1 MYKPPQRIKHKPDPG
16 KSPSAAKAEAS
27 RLFSPISY
35 RNLHLEQR
43 TWVPAMVPWRAS
55 EDGFV
60 TDDILDWY
68 ERMARGRPGALV
80 VEATGIR
87 DIPSGPLLR
96 VGDNRF
102 IPGLRE
108 LADVVRRASGGHTQ
122 LYIQIIDFLA
132 IRRRPERG
140 KFFSRFLAITPRHR
154 QGLDAADLPEPE
166 IWEKLL
172 ALSEDELKTVLTDR
186 EYESLTRGY
195 RERVTD
201 VQLAHIRDLP
211 AVLPALF
218 AAAAERAQKAG
229 MDGVE
234 LHYAHAY
241 TMASFLSARNDRGDG
256 YGGARYNRV
265 RLPLEVYAQVRKAV
279 GDDYVVGC
287 RYLSDE
293 CIDGGSDVEDAKF
306 FGIEFARAGMDF
318 LSISRGGKFED
329 AAQPKPGWAAYPYTG
344 PSGYECMPSWISDE
358 QGPFGRNFA
367 PVAAIRDAI
376 RQAGFKTPVVVAGG
390 IHGFDQAEALLLAG
404 KADIIGAARQS
415 LADPDWFLKLGL
427 GRGDE
432 VRVCEYTN
440 SCEGLDQK
448 HKQVSCKLWDRTGRD
463 EPGVKLSRDGRR
475 RLVAPSWKP

>member
-1 MYKPPQRIKHKPDPG
+1 MYQPPQRIKHKPEAG
-16 KSPSAAKAEAS
+16 KPPSAAEAEAS

-35 RNLHLEQR
+35 QNLHLEQR

-96 VGDNRF
+96 MGDDRF

-132 IRRRPERG
+132 IRRRPERR
-140 KFFSRFLAITPRHR
+140 KFLSRFLKISGRHR
-154 QGLDAADLPEPE
+154 QRLDAEELPEAE
-166 IWEKLL
+166 VRQKLL
-172 ALSEDELKTVLTDR
+172 TLSEGELKTVLTER
-186 EYESLTRGY
+186 EYESLARGS

-201 VQLAHIRDLP
+201 VQLPHIRDLP
-211 AVLPALF
+211 AVLPELF
-218 AAAAERAQKAG
+218 AAAAERAQKSG
-229 MDGVE
+229 LDGVE

-241 TMASFLSARNDRGDG
+241 TMASFLSLRNDRGNG
-256 YGGARYNRV
+256 YGGTRENRV
-265 RLPLEVYAQVRKAV
+265 RLPLEVYARVRKAV
-279 GDDYVVGC
+279 GDHYIVGC

-293 CIDGGSDVEDAKF
+293 CIDDGSDVEDAKF
-306 FGIEFARAGMDF
+306 FGIEFAQAGMDF

-329 AAQPKPGWAAYPYTG
+329 AAQPKTGWAAYPYTG
-344 PSGYECMPSWISDE
+344 PSGYECMPSYISDE

-367 PVAAIRDAI
+367 PVANIREAI
-376 RQAGFKTPVVVAGG
+376 RQAGFETPVVVAGG

-415 LADPDWFLKLGL
+415 LADPDWFLKLRL
-427 GRGDE
+427 GRGVE
-432 VRVCEYTN
+432 IRVCEYTN

-448 HKQVSCKLWDRTGRD
+448 HKQVTCKLWDRAGRD

-475 RLVAPSWKP
+475 RLVAPGWKP

>member
-1 MYKPPQRIKHKPDPG
+1 
-16 KSPSAAKAEAS
+16 
-27 RLFSPISY
+27 
-35 RNLHLEQR
+35 
-43 TWVPAMVPWRAS
+43 S

-68 ERMARGRPGALV
+68 ERLAYGRPGALV

-96 VGDNRF
+96 MGDDRF

-132 IRRRPERG
+132 IRRRPERR
-140 KFFSRFLAITPRHR
+140 KFLSRFLKISGRHR
-154 QGLDAADLPEPE
+154 QRLDAEELPEAE
-166 IWEKLL
+166 VRQKLL
-172 ALSEDELKTVLTDR
+172 TLSEGELKTVLTER
-186 EYESLTRGY
+186 EYESLARGS

-201 VQLAHIRDLP
+201 VQLPHIRDLP
-211 AVLPALF
+211 AVLPELF
-218 AAAAERAQKAG
+218 AAAAERAQKSG
-229 MDGVE
+229 LDGVE

-241 TMASFLSARNDRGDG
+241 TMASFLSLRNDRGNG
-256 YGGARYNRV
+256 YGGTRENRV
-265 RLPLEVYAQVRKAV
+265 RLPLEVYARVRKAV
-279 GDDYVVGC
+279 GDHYIVGC

-293 CIDGGSDVEDAKF
+293 CIDDGSDVEDAKF

-329 AAQPKPGWAAYPYTG
+329 AAQPKTGWAAYPYTG
-344 PSGYECMPSWISDE
+344 PSGYECMPSYISDE

-367 PVAAIRDAI
+367 PVANIREAI
-376 RQAGFKTPVVVAGG
+376 RQAGFETPVVVAGG

-415 LADPDWFLKLGL
+415 LADPDWFLKLRL
-427 GRGDE
+427 GRGVE
-432 VRVCEYTN
+432 IRVCEYTN

-448 HKQVSCKLWDRTGRD
+448 HKQVTCKLWDRAGRD

-475 RLVAPSWKP
+475 RLVAPGWKP